1 MRFQTFDLLS
11 EFLLLFILYI
21 LILSDLEDSNLDIKH
36 QNISFDLEV

>member
-11 EFLLLFILYI
+11 EFLLLFFLYI